1 MAENDHSG
9 QEDDPKNYKAPRPGR
24 AYVPGLIAAVIAVV
38 ALTAGLVMGH
48 DVVLRRQ
55 TTQLENASA
64 QGINVLVEKVGQMP
78 QTRSLDLPASIHG
91 YIETAIYAKVPGY
104 MKMIEV
110 DKGDRVK
117 TGQVMAI
124 LESPETDQA
133 VANARANYR
142 IALITDERYQ
152 LLVRQAVIPQQSADQ
167 THATMLQDLA
177 TLKQDQ
183 ALQAYEVIR
192 SPVDGIVTARY
203 VDPGALIPETT
214 TPATA
219 ATPIV
224 GVATLSPLRVYAYIP
239 QSTALFI
246 HDGDPAKITVDERPG
261 RVYQGPVI
269 RHPEALDETS
279 RTMLAEVDLPNTDRS
294 LYPGMYARMAMTVT
308 SRQNGPMVRDDAL
321 IFRDGNI
328 YVPVVRSDELHLVKV
343 TLGYDNGLNVVVH
356 GDISDD
362 DLVGL
367 NLGQA
372 VEDGERVHP
381 IQTTVA
387 D

>member
-9 QEDDPKNYKAPRPGR
+9 PEDDPKNYQPPRAGR
-24 AYVPGLIAAVIAVV
+24 AYVPGLIAGVIVVV

-55 TTQLENASA
+55 TTQLADASA
-64 QGINVLVEKVGQMP
+64 QGNNILVEKVGRMP
-78 QTRSLDLPASIHG
+78 QSRSLDLPASIHG

-104 MKMIEV
+104 MKTIAV
-110 DKGDRVK
+110 DKGDRIR
-117 TGQVMAI
+117 TGQPLAV

-133 VANARANYR
+133 VANARANYK
-142 IALITDERYQ
+142 IAQITDDRYQ

-177 TLKQDQ
+177 TLKQEI
-183 ALQAYEVIR
+183 ALQSYEIIR

-203 VDPGALIPETT
+203 VDPGALIPQTT
-214 TPATA
+214 TPVTA

-224 GVATLSPLRVYAYIP
+224 AVATLSPLRVYAYIP

-246 HDGDPAKITVDERPG
+246 HDGDPVNITVDERPNV
-261 RVYQGPVI
+261 VYHGPII
-269 RHPEALDETS
+269 RHPDALDETS

-294 LYPGMYARMAMTVT
+294 LYPGMYARMSMKVAT
-308 SRQNGPMVRDDAL
+308 RQNGPMVRDDAL
-321 IFRDGNI
+321 IFRDGKI
-328 YVPVVRSDELHLVKV
+328 YVPVVRGNELRLVTV

-356 GDISDD
+356 GDINDD

-372 VEDGERVHP
+372 VENGERVHP
-381 IQTTVA
+381 MQTAA